1 MKIYISYWA
10 QVRNF
15 PTNLVGLN
23 TTVWPPK
30 WRPLG
35 EDKRGIWVIDCPPLK
50 PGPSCENLCRGS
62 CDPKHPEDCDFL
74 KAYRKQLDEYGMDH
88 FMESLNKLN
97 RNFNAD
103 ENLDLYN
110 FALIVFETPSNPC
123 SERVVL
129 QQWFKDNGIE
139 VEEWQKANS

>member
-1 MKIYISYWA
+1 MKIYTSYWA

-15 PTNLVGLN
+15 PTNLIGLN

-50 PGPSCENLCRGS
+50 PGPTCEGLCNGS
-62 CDPKHPEDCDFL
+62 CSPKHPEDCKFL
-74 KAYRKQLDEYGMDH
+74 KEYRKQLDEYGIDH
-88 FMESLNKLN
+88 FMESLQKLSDKLN
-97 RNFNAD
+97 TN
-103 ENLDLYN
+103 EKLDMYN
-110 FALIVFETPSNPC
+110 FALIVFETPNNPC
-123 SERVVL
+123 SEREVL
-129 QQWFKDNGIE
+129 QQWFKDNGVE